1 MYKNVSGSI
10 SRLTF
15 LSQRAAITANW
26 KGAQYVFIVKCE
38 CLMRCKKVKNPIYC
52 VYIVAYIVLT
62 TMDFIDPFDGG
73 GGGAS

>member
-1 MYKNVSGSI
+1 
-10 SRLTF
+10 
-15 LSQRAAITANW
+15 
-26 KGAQYVFIVKCE
+26 
-38 CLMRCKKVKNPIYC
+38 MRCKKVKNPIYC